1 MWDPINIFH
10 KKLHWKID
18 NFSSI
23 LYVTIYD
30 EDRFGEPEFLGR
42 VGVPVATLR
51 NGARVLRT
59 FYLRDKNLKRYSKG
73 TVDLVLAKKWEP
85 WKVKY
90 SIFWIGNPGLY
101 VIEDFT

>member
-1 MWDPINIFH
+1 M
-10 KKLHWKID
+10 
-18 NFSSI
+18 
-23 LYVTIYD
+23 YVTIYD

-59 FYLRDKNLKRYSKG
+59 FYLRDKNLKRYSTG

-90 SIFWIGNPGLY
+90 SIF
-101 VIEDFT
+101 